1 MHNTL
6 VLLVVGLTRR
16 LLGEETPHLSRLAAT
31 GLRTLD
37 TVLPAVTC
45 TVQSTLPTGLAP
57 ADHGAVANGWY
68 FRDQAEVWLWRQSNR
83 LIAGEKVWEAGKRRD
98 PAFTC
103 ANMFWWYNIVFE
115 RGFQRHAPADVPGG
129 RPQDSGPLRRPR
141 NCARS
146 SMAGWATSRFSRFGV
161 RQRTSARAGGS
172 PRPPLYVRKDAPP
185 NAHPV
190 LSATS
195 GLWAT
200 EMGT

>member
-45 TVQSTLPTGLAP
+45 TVQSTLLTGLAP
-57 ADHGAVANGWY
+57 AGHGAVANGWY

-103 ANMFWWYNIVFE
+103 ANMFWWYNMYSSVDFSATP
-115 RGFQRHAPADVPGG
+115 RPMYPADG
-129 RPQDSGPLRRPR
+129 RKIPDHYADPP
-141 NCARS
+141 NCATS
-146 SMAGWATSRFSRFGV
+146 SMPGWATSRFSRFGV
-161 RQRTSARAGGS
+161 RQRTSARANGS
-172 PRPPLYVRKDAPP
+172 PRPPFMCARRA
-185 NAHPV
+185 AQR
-190 LSATS
+190 
-195 GLWAT
+195 
-200 EMGT
+200 